1 MERIDTQLIMSKL
14 KSKEDRINFLRETGN
29 LLFNILGF
37 YLPNDKGFDTKF
49 FMQVLKGEKNVNT
62 NI

>member
-14 KSKEDRINFLRETGN
+14 KSKEDRINFLREKGN